1 MRLMLEAV
9 FDGEIPSS
17 CAFGFA
23 VLREV
28 GLLREDWEGEH
39 GPTRRLLPLFG
50 DAYFERLA
58 RSQGCPYVP
67 TNYGR
72 VVKNITKSRP

>member
-9 FDGEIPSS
+9 FDGEITSS

-39 GPTRRLLPLFG
+39 GPTRRLLRLFEYG
-50 DAYFERLA
+50 YYKRLF
-58 RSQGCPYVP
+58 RRRGIRMSPQTMVF
-67 TNYGR
+67 
-72 VVKNITKSRP
+72 S